1 MRILAMGLVCV
12 ALVDRAVLAG
22 PFDATS
28 VSADAQWV
36 VHANLEQLNEA
47 GITSLLFAELATE
60 KAKRRLGEFREEYGF
75 DPFADLRSVTVYGK
89 GWNAE
94 HAVALFRGSFDTN
107 RLVALARASDSYTE
121 TGYEGH
127 AVHGWI
133 GVNRG
138 RRERSYGCI
147 AADGT
152 VVISRSAA
160 MVRLGVDVLD
170 ERKGSLDS
178 TGGFS
183 GQLSTEPTP
192 FLGAAA
198 HLKGAGQLCPKASV
212 LRNASAGWF
221 ALLGDPF
228 SVDAVLSLTAE
239 DQTTATHIHGVIQ
252 GLVSFMALTAQ
263 EKPQLGELVQAMQV
277 SLDGLS
283 VRVELS
289 CPMLQALG
297 FLKEG
302 IAKARA
308 RHDAVQR

>member
-1 MRILAMGLVCV
+1 MRTLTVGLACV
-12 ALVDRAVLAG
+12 ALVGRAALAA
-22 PFDATS
+22 PFDAAC

-36 VHANLEQLNEA
+36 AHVNLEQLNKT
-47 GITSLLFAELATE
+47 GISSLLFAEFATE
-60 KAKRRLGEFREEYGF
+60 KTERRLGEIREEFGF
-75 DPFADLRSVTVYGK
+75 DPLADLLSVTLYGK
-89 GWNAE
+89 GRNAE
-94 HAVALFRGSFDTN
+94 DAVALFRGSFDGA
-107 RLVALARASDSYTE
+107 RLVALARENDSHEE
-121 TGYEGH
+121 TTYEGH
-127 AVHGWI
+127 TIHGWI
-133 GVNRG
+133 GVNGG

-160 MVRLGVDVLD
+160 MISLGLDVLD

-178 TGGFS
+178 TGGLS
-183 GQLSTEPTP
+183 GQLSTKSTA
-192 FLGAAA
+192 LLVAAA
-198 HLKGAGQLCPKASV
+198 NLQGAGQLCPKASV

-252 GLVSFMALTAQ
+252 GLLSFMALTAQ
-263 EKPQLGELVQAMQV
+263 EQPQLGELVQAMQV
-277 SLDGLS
+277 SLNGPS
-283 VRVELS
+283 VRVELG

-297 FLKEG
+297 LLKDG

-308 RHDAVQR
+308 RNEAIQR